1 MLNCDNFNQI
11 LSGNGRFPIAMKT
24 AQVVTL
30 RKIKSFIATG
40 DLGFVSVTPGPTR
53 ALEKL
58 LIKCLIRLNYS
69 SLGVE
74 NAVQHPA
81 QK

>member
-1 MLNCDNFNQI
+1 
-11 LSGNGRFPIAMKT
+11 MKT

-40 DLGFVSVTPGPTR
+40 DLGFVSVTPGRTR

-81 QK
+81 QNVAIQNYSVEIKKRWV